1 MPSNYL
7 ILFSSCP
14 QSLPALGSFPKSQ
27 LFASGDQSIG
37 ASASASILPMNI
49 QGWFTLG
56 LTGWISLIYKGLWRV
71 LSNATVWKHQ
81 FLSAKVLYDPTLKT
95 LTSIHGS
102 WKNHS
107 FDYKDPCQQRNVSAF
122 SALSSFVI
130 VFLPRIMCL
139 LISWLQSLS
148 TVILETKKIN
158 LPMFPFFPTCLPW
171 SIELDAMILVFWMLS
186 FKSIF
191 SLTSFYV
198 HQEALYF
205 LLAVCR

>member
-1 MPSNYL
+1 MFIEWCHPNISSSV
-7 ILFSSCP
+7 IPFFSCP
-14 QSLPALGSFPKSQ
+14 LNFLSIRVCSNESALHIRWPNIEALTST
-27 LFASGDQSIG
+27 
-37 ASASASILPMNI
+37 SILPMNI

-56 LTGWISLIYKGLWRV
+56 LTGWISLLSKGLWRV
-71 LSNATVWKHQ
+71 LSNTTVWKHQ

-95 LTSIHGS
+95 LTSTCGS

-122 SALSSFVI
+122 NALSRFVI

-158 LPMFPFFPTCLPW
+158 LPLFPFFPTCLPW
-171 SIELDAMILVFWMLS
+171 SDRTGCHDLG
-186 FKSIF
+186 
-191 SLTSFYV
+191 
-198 HQEALYF
+198 F
-205 LLAVCR
+205 LNVEF